1 MALCGDFSI
10 AKDLIAKEGRIIMKR
25 LVMLAVLCAFAFGM
39 AATAASAADIKATG
53 TYTFE
58 AVWGDN
64 SFDDDDQD
72 SDFDVYQRLRTKFE
86 FIANENL
93 KGVLYTEVGTS
104 TWGSTMHVATDI
116 DDLVTIKAGYIDFNW
131 PGTQQNI
138 KVGHFGVALPN
149 AVGGSI
155 ILDDEL
161 PSAVITGP
169 ITDNV
174 SYLLGWHRLDKS
186 GAQNSTDD
194 ELDAVAMALPLS
206 FDGVSVAPFV
216 LAAYAGDNYDGNVTN
231 NITWAGVSFEL
242 TMFDP
247 FVFKADLNY
256 GQADFEGIEDR
267 DGWYF
272 ATSAEYKGF
281 DFMTPEAFFV
291 WTSGDDNDA
300 TYAGEDQMP
309 LLAGDWAVGSF
320 FFGGDWGIGAQS
332 SIDADANYLG
342 FWTLGVSLKDISFF
356 EGLTHTVNV
365 LYIQGT
371 NDKDLFIAGDLNYL
385 NEDDSLWEL
394 DLNSAYS
401 IYDELTAYVELGWIA
416 PDWDND
422 RNINDDEAWKVS
434 TGLNY
439 VF

>member
-1 MALCGDFSI
+1 
-10 AKDLIAKEGRIIMKR
+10 MKR
-25 LVMLAVLCAFAFGM
+25 LVMLAVLCAFVFGM
-39 AATAASAADIKATG
+39 AATASAADIKATG

-104 TWGSTMHVATDI
+104 TWGEDIVAGNDI
-116 DDLVTIKAGYIDFNW
+116 NDLITIKAGYIDFNW

-138 KVGHFGVALPN
+138 KVGHLGVALPN

-161 PSAVITGP
+161 PTAVISGP

-174 SYLLGWHRLDKS
+174 SYLFGWHRLEKS
-186 GAQNSTDD
+186 TVQNSTDD
-194 ELDAVAMALPLS
+194 ELDAVSVALPLT
-206 FDGVSVAPFV
+206 FDGVSVSPFI
-216 LAAYAGDNYDGNVTN
+216 LAAYAGDNFNGNLN
-231 NITWAGVSFEL
+231 NITWAGVSFEM

-247 FVFKADLNY
+247 FVIKADLNY
-256 GQADFEGIEDR
+256 GQTDLENADDAS
-267 DGWYF
+267 GWYF
-272 ATSAEYKGF
+272 ATALEYKGF

-291 WTSGDDNDA
+291 WTSGDDEDD
-300 TYAGEDQMP
+300 YAGESQMP
-309 LLAGDWAVGSF
+309 NLGLGDWAVGSF
-320 FFGGDWGIGAQS
+320 WFGGDWGIGDQS
-332 SIDADANYLG
+332 SVDADANWLG

-371 NDKDLFIAGDLNYL
+371 NDDDNAAGAPLTYL
-385 NEDDSLWEL
+385 TDGDSLWEL

-416 PDWDND
+416 PDWDGD
-422 RNINDDEAWKVS
+422 RNISDDDAWKVS

-439 VF
+439 KF